1 MSFTWKGLVCENP
14 LRCALRTEAF
24 LCSCESVR
32 TFELKGKNK
41 TIMPHEM
48 GGNRELK
55 LTL

>member
-32 TFELKGKNK
+32 TFKLKGKNK

-48 GGNRELK
+48 GGNREFK